1 MFWLLGGCLVYNSI
15 SFFNFSIIFLIFS
28 TTFNILNTIW
38 IITSFNCKCPLK
50 CVHTS
55 HWPYGYSPFRY
66 AYGNKHMG
74 THDVI
79 HNTFAIIVQNVNF
92 HMGWE
97 QLHALSLTTF
107 KSYHWRVNIVFTKD
121 EICTSVDIV
130 IIDQCEWIYSLALV
144 QLKDLL
150 PLMQLKL
157 NKGVITSNISIF
169 FLNNWNMWMFTQ
181 TS

>member
-1 MFWLLGGCLVYNSI
+1 MFWFLGRCLVYNSI
-15 SFFNFSIIFLIFS
+15 SFFNFSFIFLVFS
-28 TTFNILNTIW
+28 TTFNILNTTW
-38 IITSFNCKCPLK
+38 IITSFSCKCPLK

-55 HWPYGYSPFRY
+55 HWPYRYSPFHY

-79 HNTFAIIVQNVNF
+79 RDTFVTIVQNVNF

-97 QLHALSLTTF
+97 QLHALSLTMF
-107 KSYHWRVNIVFTKD
+107 KSCHWWVNIVFTKD
-121 EICTSVDIV
+121 KIRTSVDIV
-130 IIDQCEWIYSLALV
+130 IIDPMWVDLLDLV

-150 PLMQLKL
+150 PLIQLKL

-169 FLNNWNMWMFTQ
+169 FFNNWSMWMFTQ